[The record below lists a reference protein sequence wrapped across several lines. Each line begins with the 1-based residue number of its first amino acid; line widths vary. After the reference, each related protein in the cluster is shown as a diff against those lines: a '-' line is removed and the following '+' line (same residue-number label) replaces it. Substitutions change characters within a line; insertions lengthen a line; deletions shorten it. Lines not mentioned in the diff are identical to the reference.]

1 MEAKSENVNG
11 VNVSP
16 KRKRESETN
25 DTEEDEEDKDDEKK
39 RALKKRF
46 KSGPNTNDE
55 IIPNINDELIREIRN
70 LMDEDDADDF
80 DVDLQIAMCK
90 VIREAIEFWPE

>member
-1 MEAKSENVNG
+1 MDTKSASVNVSP
-11 VNVSP
+11 NVSP
-16 KRKRESETN
+16 KRKRE
-25 DTEEDEEDKDDEKK
+25 EDKDEEKK

-46 KSGPNTNDE
+46 KSGPR
-55 IIPNINDELIREIRN
+55 INQEMLGEIRN

-90 VIREAIEFWPE
+90 VIREAIAFWPDSDSE